1 MLTELSIKNFAIINA
16 LSISWKEGL
25 TVITGETGAGKS
37 IIIDALGLLVGG
49 RGSSEYVR
57 HGEKKA
63 ELEGLFIVEDTEHPV
78 YNKAKELGFEI
89 DQDHMIV
96 LHRTISATGK
106 SICRINGKLTTLAIL
121 KEIGQTLLDIH
132 SQYETQ
138 SLLHQDKHIQ
148 LLDHFVEAEN
158 KDFLENY
165 RVMYDKWKQLKQAH
179 DKFSK
184 NEKELVQRLDLLQ
197 FQLNEIQEA
206 NLQPNEDEELMK
218 ERNSLRNYE
227 NIFQNLTEAY
237 NALRGEQRAIDW
249 LSHASNYLEIAGE
262 YKEEVK
268 RLHEKY
274 VDHYYLIEEL
284 SYEIRNELDQL
295 EYDEGRLELVESRLN
310 EINLLKRKYGNSV
323 EEIMEYS
330 AEIEEELETINNQD
344 EHLHSLA
351 QQMEEVASDLLMEAD
366 ELDNIRREA
375 AAQLEEAVQTEL
387 QDLYLDKAIF
397 KVNVGIMESRNGLE
411 FKGKNIQLNE
421 HGMNQIEFFIST
433 NPGEPPKELQKI
445 ASGGEMSRI
454 MLALKNIFA
463 KHQGITS
470 VIFDEVDTGVS
481 GRVAQSM
488 AEKIYNISSG
498 SQVICITHLP
508 QVASMADTHLK
519 IEKILENDRTY
530 TTVKELSFEERIDE
544 IGKMITGAEL
554 TEASK
559 LHAKE
564 LIERNMSST
573 HS

>member
-295 EYDEGRLELVESRLN
+295 EYDEGRLELVEARLN

-397 KVNVGIMESRNGLE
+397 KVNVGIMETRNGLE

>member
-184 NEKELVQRLDLLQ
+184 NEKELAQRLDLLQ

>member
-78 YNKAKELGFEI
+78 YYKAQELGFEI

-295 EYDEGRLELVESRLN
+295 EYDEGRLELVEARLN

>member
-63 ELEGLFIVEDTEHPV
+63 EIEGLFIVEDTEHPV

-148 LLDHFVEAEN
+148 LLDHFVKAEN

-165 RVMYDKWKQLKQAH
+165 RVMYDKWKQLKHAH

-184 NEKELVQRLDLLQ
+184 NEKELAQRLDLLQ

-268 RLHEKY
+268 KLHEKY

-295 EYDEGRLELVESRLN
+295 EYDEGRLELVEARLN
-310 EINLLKRKYGNSV
+310 EINLLKRKYGNTV

-366 ELDNIRREA
+366 ELDHIRREA

-463 KHQGITS
+463 KHQGVTS

-564 LIERNMSST
+564 LIERNMTST

>member
-184 NEKELVQRLDLLQ
+184 NEKELAQRLDLLQ

-463 KHQGITS
+463 KHQGVTS

-564 LIERNMSST
+564 LIERNMTST

>member
-184 NEKELVQRLDLLQ
+184 NEKELAQRLDLLQ

-295 EYDEGRLELVESRLN
+295 EYDEGRLELVEARLN

>member
-295 EYDEGRLELVESRLN
+295 EYDEGRLELVEARLN